1 MIDAILATRPVRY
14 GLRAA
19 LVAAP
24 DVASLV
30 AQRVYNGAA
39 PPGAALPYL
48 VLSNPSQNDGG
59 VMGQPGATGVW
70 MLHAWSR
77 SADEAERI
85 LGAVVG
91 AVGGK
96 VIATDLAHVSG
107 VVDVL
112 DVLHD
117 PASTDSAP
125 LYHGVAAY
133 RWSAMGGRP

>member
-19 LVAAP
+19 LIADAAVAA
-24 DVASLV
+24 LV
-30 AQRVYNGAA
+30 AQRIHNGTA
-39 PPGAALPYL
+39 PKGTALPYV

-59 VMGQPGATGVW
+59 VFGQPGASGVW

-85 LGAVVG
+85 LGAVLV
-91 AVGGK
+91 AVSGK
-96 VIATDLAHVSG
+96 VIATDLAHVTG

-125 LYHGVAAY
+125 LFHGVAAY
-133 RWSAMGGRP
+133 RWDALGGRS